1 MKREKTPPPSR
12 RPGGAGRRK
21 KVSGQPASPRSG
33 RKAPPPAE
41 PDMTGWTEG
50 EKELYQLAIEQGKR
64 PIAEPRSLAYG
75 TPQDGEE
82 LLAFHRQI
90 RADDARATKVRKQPS
105 TS

>member
-12 RPGGAGRRK
+12 RPGRAGRRK
-21 KVSGQPASPRSG
+21 KTSGKPGSAQNGRKGQPP
-33 RKAPPPAE
+33 E
-41 PDMTGWTEG
+41 ELDMTGWTEG
-50 EKELYQLAIEQGKR
+50 ERALYQLAIEQGKR
-64 PIAEPRSLAYG
+64 PIADPRSLAYG

-90 RADDARATKVRKQPS
+90 RADDARATKVRKRPS